1 MRWIVVF
8 LAMMAAFSA
17 GCQDCQDVS
26 GWSGDQLAVGIRPEH
41 IVCRDGRLYIAGGT
55 HILVLDEK
63 TGRLLRRFDGLS
75 RYGAW
80 RDDRDAD
87 GNVVCARGEW
97 HPCHVGAIAVAGNR
111 LFATEVFA
119 GDLLVFDLDAWG
131 APMRLKMPDQGV
143 LAAAPSGKEAYYASN
158 EDAFYRIDAR
168 SLQAYRVP
176 YPRGARGIG
185 GALVSPDGRTLYLAI
200 QRGAREAGAK
210 APPSIAGLA
219 NRSGPLL
226 AEYDLVERRY
236 VALRS
241 IGDTRVER
249 DDDASIP
256 TSLCVSDDGKS
267 LYITLWQCGIGVH
280 VYDVADHCLREPIVL
295 PDAPGLNWPNCW
307 SAAQAGNDLY
317 VTLDHQTHL
326 VRVNIARGRSTEMG
340 TSDKAICRGGGNLYI
355 SISNG
360 IRRIR
365 L

>member
-1 MRWIVVF
+1 
-8 LAMMAAFSA
+8 
-17 GCQDCQDVS
+17 
-26 GWSGDQLAVGIRPEH
+26 
-41 IVCRDGRLYIAGGT
+41 
-55 HILVLDEK
+55 
-63 TGRLLRRFDGLS
+63 
-75 RYGAW
+75 
-80 RDDRDAD
+80 
-87 GNVVCARGEW
+87 
-97 HPCHVGAIAVAGNR
+97 
-111 LFATEVFA
+111 
-119 GDLLVFDLDAWG
+119 
-131 APMRLKMPDQGV
+131 MRLKMPDQGV
-143 LAAAPSGKEAYYASN
+143 LTAAPSGKEAYYASN

-185 GALVSPDGRTLYLAI
+185 GAVVSPDGRTLYLAI
-200 QRGAREAGAK
+200 QRGARETGAK
-210 APPSIAGLA
+210 APPSVAGLA

-249 DDDASIP
+249 VDDASIP
-256 TSLCVSDDGKS
+256 TSLCLSEDGRS

-295 PDAPGLNWPNCW
+295 PDAPGLNWPICW
-307 SAAQAGNDLY
+307 TAAQDGNDLY

-326 VRVNIARGRSTEMG
+326 VRVDIARGRSTEMG
-340 TSDKAICRGGGNLYI
+340 TSGKAICRGGGNLYI
-355 SISNG
+355 SIPEG